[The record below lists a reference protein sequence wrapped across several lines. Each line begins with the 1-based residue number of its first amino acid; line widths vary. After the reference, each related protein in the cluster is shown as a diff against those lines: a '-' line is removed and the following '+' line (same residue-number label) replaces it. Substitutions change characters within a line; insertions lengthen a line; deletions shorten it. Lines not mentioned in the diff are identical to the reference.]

1 MSGYLTTHVLD
12 TAAGCPGEGIAL
24 SLYRVESGGVLSL
37 ITEAVTNDDGRVDS
51 PILGTDDF
59 AVGTYELH
67 FSAGDYF
74 RRSGTQLAEPAFLD
88 EVVIRFG
95 IADPDAH
102 YHVPLLISP
111 YSYSTYRGS

>member
-12 TAAGCPGEGIAL
+12 TAAGCPGEGIELMLFKVVDGHLNEVTRA
-24 SLYRVESGGVLSL
+24 
-37 ITEAVTNDDGRVDS
+37 TTNDDGRVDS
-51 PILGTDDF
+51 PILAGADF
-59 AVGTYELH
+59 VPGIYELH

-74 RRSGTQLAEPAFLD
+74 RRKGTQLADPAFLD

-95 IADPDAH
+95 IADAQAH

>member
-1 MSGYLTTHVLD
+1 MSGYLTTYVLD
-12 TAAGCPGEGIAL
+12 TAAGCPGEGIEL
-24 SLYRVESGGVLSL
+24 VLYKVVDGQL
-37 ITEAVTNDDGRVDS
+37 TELKRATTNDDGRVDS
-51 PILGTDDF
+51 PILSTQEF

-67 FSAGDYF
+67 FFAGDYF
-74 RRSGTQLAEPAFLD
+74 RRSGTQLADPAFLD

-95 IADPDAH
+95 IADAQAH